1 MVRTHENPGMPET
14 PEQNN
19 NTRNGSSLPE
29 WRPSHQVGNGSASEK
44 SNLGDEL
51 DIRIWGEFPPEPKTP
66 GEGPNSFTTNTTGYW
81 PVSKEQATA
90 EKWEAVATMEGG
102 DKDREGKPI
111 YPMHTIDA
119 VEQKMKSGGLWPDDY
134 VAVAMDSGAYPYGTQ
149 LTSPDYPG
157 IPFRV
162 VDTGGAFEKAWVTKL
177 DIATSQHDRMTQLTH
192 DGVRFDR
199 VGGGLGMS

>member
-1 MVRTHENPGMPET
+1 
-14 PEQNN
+14 
-19 NTRNGSSLPE
+19 
-29 WRPSHQVGNGSASEK
+29 
-44 SNLGDEL
+44 
-51 DIRIWGEFPPEPKTP
+51 
-66 GEGPNSFTTNTTGYW
+66 
-81 PVSKEQATA
+81 
-90 EKWEAVATMEGG
+90 
-102 DKDREGKPI
+102 
-111 YPMHTIDA
+111 MHTIDA
-119 VEQKMKSGGLWPDDY
+119 VEAKMKSGQLWPDDY